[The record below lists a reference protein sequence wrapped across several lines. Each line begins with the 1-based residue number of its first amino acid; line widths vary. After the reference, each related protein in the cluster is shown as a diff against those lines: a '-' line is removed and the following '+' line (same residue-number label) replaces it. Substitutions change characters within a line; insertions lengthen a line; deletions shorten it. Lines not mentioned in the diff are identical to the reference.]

1 MLFLFFF
8 KHLQPLPEG
17 IIATQFRAV
26 CMKRGYRKYLLLHF
40 TPHVTLLP
48 SVMVSSTC
56 IVLFLGTRRCLGV
69 EIRSC
74 QMVMVY
80 SSDSWDLHCY
90 MRLSHRWWQEVN
102 ENKISDWSR
111 KVWQSHAMEALT
123 LRALIII
130 HNIYIRHKLIDVLRG
145 ENCPVNIMKYLK
157 LSRQTHEVNINY
169 LHFTVSRTEDLHK
182 IMALKSSRLWI
193 FI

>member
-1 MLFLFFF
+1 
-8 KHLQPLPEG
+8 
-17 IIATQFRAV
+17 
-26 CMKRGYRKYLLLHF
+26 
-40 TPHVTLLP
+40 
-48 SVMVSSTC
+48 
-56 IVLFLGTRRCLGV
+56 
-69 EIRSC
+69 
-74 QMVMVY
+74 
-80 SSDSWDLHCY
+80 
-90 MRLSHRWWQEVN
+90 
-102 ENKISDWSR
+102 
-111 KVWQSHAMEALT
+111 MEALT